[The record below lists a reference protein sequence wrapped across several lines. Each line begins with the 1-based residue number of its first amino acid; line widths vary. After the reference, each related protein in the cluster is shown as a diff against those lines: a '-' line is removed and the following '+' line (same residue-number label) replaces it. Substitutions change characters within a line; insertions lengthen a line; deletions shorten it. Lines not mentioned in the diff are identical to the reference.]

1 MVRDADHRS
10 LSGLVLRD
18 AAAFAGSLRSR
29 ANVPIGPYE
38 FESDREALE

>member
-1 MVRDADHRS
+1 MPIIVV
-10 LSGLVLRD
+10 SGLVLRD
-18 AAAFAGSLRSR
+18 AAAFAGSLGSR